1 VSDRQRRPLFWAYVA
16 LLTVEAAGMAVL
28 AVTLLIALLTSPA
41 VSEVSG
47 VALVVLAFLAVAWIV
62 AIVVGVLR
70 GQAWTRA
77 ASVVWQVLQGAIGI
91 GAVQGALGGV
101 VPPTLG
107 WPLVAVAVAVLL
119 LGISKTVVAAT
130 SARAPRADPP
140 A

>member
-1 VSDRQRRPLFWAYVA
+1 
-16 LLTVEAAGMAVL
+16 
-28 AVTLLIALLTSPA
+28 

-101 VPPTLG
+101 VPPNLG
-107 WPLVAVAVAVLL
+107 WPLVVVAVAVLL
-119 LGISKTVVAAT
+119 LGISKDVVAAT